1 MALGLAKGDAEEA
14 LADEVGGG
22 DCGGGGALAPA
33 ARGNRDL
40 IDSSD
45 FPFSNLLSLLGSL
58 LFDAGCVIRPPLN
71 YLLILA

>member
-1 MALGLAKGDAEEA
+1 MALGLEKGEAEEA
-14 LADEVGGG
+14 LADEAGGG
-22 DCGGGGALAPA
+22 DCGGGTPAPA

-45 FPFSNLLSLLGSL
+45 FPFSNLLNLLGSL

-71 YLLILA
+71 RWLILA